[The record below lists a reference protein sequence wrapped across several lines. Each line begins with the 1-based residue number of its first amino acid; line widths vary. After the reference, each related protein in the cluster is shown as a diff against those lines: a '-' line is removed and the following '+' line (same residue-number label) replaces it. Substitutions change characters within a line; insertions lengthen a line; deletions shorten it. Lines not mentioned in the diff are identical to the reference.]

1 MKVHALRIERELLVG
16 SGIDEDDIKTLNPK
30 APPYRNV
37 YASKEVPKFS
47 TCAIFKYCCLHFEQ

>member
-1 MKVHALRIERELLVG
+1 MKVHALQIERELLVG
-16 SGIDEDDIKTLNPK
+16 SGIDEDNIETLNSK

-47 TCAIFKYCCLHFEQ
+47 TCAIFK